1 MLNRRHLRIKVLQA
15 LYAWS
20 QSSERSIVRSEKD
33 FLKSLKRIEELY
45 VLLLLYIVELRDFAN
60 NHIQDS
66 KHKKL
71 PSENDLSPNT
81 KFVDNEFLAQLVDE
95 TRLMIKASDFKL
107 SFSGKHEMIR
117 NVFFKISKSEDYIN
131 YMSNP
136 DRSYEED
143 KKIVLKIFSKQM
155 VDVELFQDYLR
166 DEDIFWEDDL
176 PFITSMITKTIK
188 DSTSDG
194 IILLSLFKDKDEESL
209 AMNLFR
215 KAITNS
221 DRFSKLI
228 SEKVK
233 NWEIDRVAQM
243 DLILMQMA
251 LTELIEMPT
260 VPIKVSMNEYID
272 LAKYYST
279 ERSKK
284 FVNGILDT
292 LVSELIKEGTI
303 KKTGRGL
310 IE

>member
-15 LYAWS
+15 LYAWN
-20 QSSERSIVRSEKD
+20 QSSEKSVVRSEKE
-33 FLKSLKRIEELY
+33 FLKSLAKIEELY
-45 VLLLLYIVELRDFAN
+45 VLLLLYVVEIRDFAN
-60 NHIQDS
+60 NYNEDS
-66 KHKKL
+66 KYKKR
-71 PSENDLSPNT
+71 PTESDLSPNT
-81 KFVDNEFLAQLVDE
+81 KFVDNLFIAHLVDE
-95 TRLMIKASDFKL
+95 TRLLIKASDFKL

-117 NVFFKISKSEDYIN
+117 NVFFKISKSEDYIK
-131 YMSNP
+131 YMTNP
-136 DRSYEED
+136 ERSFDED
-143 KKIVLKIFSKQM
+143 KKLVLKIFSKQM

-166 DEDIFWEDDL
+166 DADIFWEDDL
-176 PFITSMITKTIK
+176 PFITSMITKNIK
-188 DSTSDG
+188 DSTPER
-194 IILLSLFKDKDEESL
+194 IQLLSLFKDKAEEKF
-209 AMNLFR
+209 AMDLFR
-215 KAITNS
+215 KAISNS

-233 NWEIDRVAQM
+233 NWEIERVAQM

-260 VPIKVSMNEYID
+260 VPVKVSMNEYID

-284 FVNGILDT
+284 FVNGILDN
-292 LVSELIKEGTI
+292 LVGELVKEGTI

>member
-45 VLLLLYIVELRDFAN
+45 ILLLLYIVELRDFAN

-81 KFVDNEFLAQLVDE
+81 KFVDNAYLAQLVDE

-117 NVFFKISKSEDYIN
+117 NIFFKISKSDDFIN

-143 KKIVLKIFSKQM
+143 KKLVLKIFSKQM

-188 DSTSDG
+188 DSTADK
-194 IILLSLFKDKDEESL
+194 ITLLSLFKDKDEESF

-215 KAITNS
+215 KAVTNS

-260 VPIKVSMNEYID
+260 VPVKVSMNEYID

-292 LVSELIKEGTI
+292 LVGELIKEGTI

>member
-15 LYAWS
+15 LYAWN
-20 QSSERSIVRSEKD
+20 QASEKNLARSEKD
-33 FLKSLKRIEELY
+33 FLNSLAKIEELY
-45 VLLLLYIVELRDFAN
+45 ILLMLYIVEIRDFAN
-60 NHIQDS
+60 NHIEDS
-66 KHKKL
+66 KYKKL

-81 KFVDNEFLAQLVDE
+81 KFVDNLFITQLVDE

-117 NVFFKISKSEDYIN
+117 NVFFKITKSKEYIN

-136 DRSYEED
+136 ERSFDED
-143 KKIVLKIFSKQM
+143 KKLVLKIFSKQM

-166 DEDIFWEDDL
+166 DADIFWEDDL
-176 PFITSMITKTIK
+176 PFITSMITKNIK
-188 DSTSDG
+188 ESSPER
-194 IILLSLFKDKDEESL
+194 IQLLSLFKDKAEEKF
-209 AMNLFR
+209 AMDLFR
-215 KAITNS
+215 KAISNS
-221 DRFSKLI
+221 ERFSELI
-228 SEKVK
+228 SVKVK
-233 NWEIDRVAQM
+233 NWEIERVAQM

-251 LTELIEMPT
+251 LTELVEMPT
-260 VPIKVSMNEYID
+260 VPVKVSMNEYID

-284 FVNGILDT
+284 FVNGILDN
-292 LVSELIKEGTI
+292 LVGELTKEGII

>member
-45 VLLLLYIVELRDFAN
+45 ILLLLYIVELRDFAN

-81 KFVDNEFLAQLVDE
+81 KFVDNAYLAQLVDE

-117 NVFFKISKSEDYIN
+117 SIFFKISKSDDFIN

-143 KKIVLKIFSKQM
+143 KKLVLKIFSKQM

-188 DSTSDG
+188 DSTADK
-194 IILLSLFKDKDEESL
+194 ITLLSLFKDKDEESF

-215 KAITNS
+215 KAVTNS

-260 VPIKVSMNEYID
+260 VPVKVSMNEYID

-292 LVSELIKEGTI
+292 LVGELIKEGTI

>member
-194 IILLSLFKDKDEESL
+194 IILLSLFKDKDESF

-215 KAITNS
+215 NAITNS

>member
-15 LYAWS
+15 LYAWN
-20 QSSERSIVRSEKD
+20 QSSEKSVVRSEKE
-33 FLKSLKRIEELY
+33 FLKSLAKIEELY
-45 VLLLLYIVELRDFAN
+45 VLLLLYVVEIRDFAN
-60 NHIQDS
+60 NYNEDS
-66 KHKKL
+66 KYKKL
-71 PSENDLSPNT
+71 PTESDLSPNT
-81 KFVDNEFLAQLVDE
+81 KFVDNLFIAHLVDE

-131 YMSNP
+131 YMANP
-136 DRSYEED
+136 ERSFDED
-143 KKIVLKIFSKQM
+143 KKLVLKIFSKQM
-155 VDVELFQDYLR
+155 VDMELFQDFLR
-166 DEDIFWEDDL
+166 DADIFWEDDL
-176 PFITSMITKTIK
+176 PFITSMITKNIK
-188 DSTSDG
+188 DSTPER
-194 IILLSLFKDKDEESL
+194 IQLLSLFKDKAEEKF
-209 AMNLFR
+209 AMDLFR
-215 KAITNS
+215 KAISNS

-233 NWEIDRVAQM
+233 NWEIERVAQM

-260 VPIKVSMNEYID
+260 VPVKVSMNEYID

-279 ERSKK
+279 ERSKN
-284 FVNGILDT
+284 FVNGILDN
-292 LVSELIKEGTI
+292 LVGELVKEGTI

>member
-194 IILLSLFKDKDEESL
+194 IILLSLFKDKDEESF

>member
-1 MLNRRHLRIKVLQA
+1 MQA

-194 IILLSLFKDKDEESL
+194 IILLSLFKDKDEESF